1 MTFRFFQLT
10 WLVFCLVPVVEA
22 KAKNL
27 AETILSCNPGNKG
40 SIDCYKNTLRL
51 HSDCLVNSD
60 ELSCRTEKSVRSLL
74 SDNMISPNCSVFF
87 YASPSQG
94 IFTISLE
101 PHKKPSMSCTYQGYE
116 VEVQSK
122 GTSGTGGLNIDNA
135 TLGKDEKWSAPPPV
149 IPIGLR
155 PYFNASNIIVTEIQG
170 RYQFGNGHDSVEYIP
185 GGILLGESYEV
196 WTKHGTEVTEA
207 TVRVAEA
214 YGLEKKG
221 YFLRADRHVIGKSK
235 DFNYSVVSG
244 FKPKEEIKICGHL
257 VPKGT
262 RLRLGTVGPGQNI
275 QNVVAEGGVFIF
287 GIPNLQ
293 NIKIGNEPPTKTL
306 SCIPKAVR
314 SSKFLLLANVLSD
327 PKATPPP
334 LPKVDYNDCECIAKE
349 IIVDD

>member
-10 WLVFCLVPVVEA
+10 WLVFCLVLVVEA

-27 AETILSCNPGNKG
+27 AETILSCNLGNKG

-101 PHKKPSMSCTYQGYE
+101 PHKKPSMTCTYQGYE

-135 TLGKDEKWSAPPPV
+135 TLGKDGKWSAPPPV

-155 PYFNASNIIVTEIQG
+155 PYFNASNIIVTAIQG
-170 RYQFGNGHDSVEYIP
+170 RYQFSRGYGQVGGYNP
-185 GGILLGESYEV
+185 G
-196 WTKHGTEVTEA
+196 
-207 TVRVAEA
+207 
-214 YGLEKKG
+214 
-221 YFLRADRHVIGKSK
+221 
-235 DFNYSVVSG
+235 
-244 FKPKEEIKICGHL
+244 
-257 VPKGT
+257 
-262 RLRLGTVGPGQNI
+262 
-275 QNVVAEGGVFIF
+275 
-287 GIPNLQ
+287 
-293 NIKIGNEPPTKTL
+293 
-306 SCIPKAVR
+306 
-314 SSKFLLLANVLSD
+314 KFF
-327 PKATPPP
+327 
-334 LPKVDYNDCECIAKE
+334 
-349 IIVDD
+349 